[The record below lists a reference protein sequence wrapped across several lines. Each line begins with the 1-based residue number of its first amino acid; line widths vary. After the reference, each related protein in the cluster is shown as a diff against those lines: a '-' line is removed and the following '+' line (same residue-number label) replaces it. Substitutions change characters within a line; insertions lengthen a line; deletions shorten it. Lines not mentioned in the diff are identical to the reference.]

1 MKKLPLARRSMA
13 LYSTR
18 DVALR
23 TSSCWS
29 PGIASKPRPNEKPV
43 MLKSPSERVTLND
56 PRSIHPA
63 PPFDQQAQVDVPGL
77 LADMSPS
84 ADHGETSY
92 CGSGKLRGLS
102 ALITGGDSGIGRAV
116 ALCYAREGA
125 NVAINYLSETEDA
138 EQTLKLIEAAGVKA
152 LRIEGDL
159 SDQAFCESL
168 VPKTVNAFGGIDIL
182 VNNAAC
188 QQTRD
193 DLDEFSTAEF
203 DRVMKTNVY
212 ATFWLSRAA
221 MDHLPPGGSI
231 INTTSIQGF
240 DPGGYLLPY
249 ASSKSALLGMTKA
262 MAKLAIQHGI
272 RVNAV
277 APGPV
282 WTPLIPSTMPAEK
295 IKNFGDNTLFERP
308 AQPIEL
314 APLYV
319 WLASPEASYITGE
332 VFGCTG
338 GRTPV

>member
-1 MKKLPLARRSMA
+1 M
-13 LYSTR
+13 TN
-18 DVALR
+18 
-23 TSSCWS
+23 
-29 PGIASKPRPNEKPV
+29 AS
-43 MLKSPSERVTLND
+43 SERVKLND
-56 PRSIHPA
+56 PRSIYPS
-63 PPFDQQAQVDVPGL
+63 PPFNQQSQLDVPGMV
-77 LADMSPS
+77 AEMSPS
-84 ADHGETSY
+84 PDHGEKSY
-92 CGSGKLRGLS
+92 RGSGKLRGLS

-138 EQTLKLIEAAGVKA
+138 EQTVELIEAAGVKA
-152 LRIEGDL
+152 LSIEGDL
-159 SDQAFCESL
+159 REQSFCESL
-168 VPKTVNAFGGIDIL
+168 VEKTVSAFGGLEIL
-182 VNNAAC
+182 VNNAAY
-188 QQTRD
+188 QQTHD
-193 DLDEFSTAEF
+193 DIDEFSTEEF

-221 MDHLPPGGSI
+221 MEHLPPGGSI

-262 MAKLAIQHGI
+262 MAKLAIKHGV

-282 WTPLIPSTMPAEK
+282 WTPLIPSTMPVAK
-295 IKNFGDNTLFERP
+295 VRNFGDNTLFERP

-319 WLASPEASYITGE
+319 WLASPEASYVTGE